1 MRRMRLRKA
10 LQEDR
15 PAFRDL
21 DARDWLEPDALQV
34 RFLLDQLRE
43 PRQPLAMITNLL
55 AYCESRLSL
64 RALLFRRI
72 GHWQQSH

>member
-1 MRRMRLRKA
+1 MRLRKA

-43 PRQPLAMITNLL
+43 PRQPLTMITNLL
-55 AYCESRLSL
+55 AYC
-64 RALLFRRI
+64 
-72 GHWQQSH
+72 

>member
-1 MRRMRLRKA
+1 MRLRKA

-55 AYCESRLSL
+55 AYCESRLL
-64 RALLFRRI
+64 LQALLFRRI